1 MVEQNKIWD
10 VIIIG
15 AGPAGLTAAIY
26 GARRSMSVLVLT
38 KDIGGQMAQ
47 THLIENYPGFEGVS
61 GPELADRFHKQAVK
75 WGAEFVFQGADEVIH
90 DKEKNIFEVKTEKT
104 SYFGHSI
111 ILTFGLEHRHL
122 NVPGEKDFYG
132 KGVTY
137 CATCDGPLFKGKT
150 ITVVG
155 GGNSALDAI
164 DYMSKIATKVYG
176 LVRGD
181 NYKGEEVMVDL
192 VKGHANVELK
202 FNTEVT
208 EVKGEKFVTSIG
220 IKNSKTGEVSDLP
233 VQGVFVEVGYQPN
246 TKLYGHLVETTE
258 QGAIIVDKDCNTSF
272 PGFYAAGDVT
282 TLSYK
287 QIITSG
293 GEGCKAVLTAYT
305 YVQKKKGATGAV
317 KADRTM
323 A

>member
-1 MVEQNKIWD
+1 MEQKIWD
-10 VIIIG
+10 TIIIG

-26 GARRSMSVLVLT
+26 GARRSMSVLVIT

-47 THLIENYPGFEGVS
+47 THLIENYPGFEGIS
-61 GPELADRFHKQAVK
+61 GPELAERFHKQAQK
-75 WGAEFVFQGADEVIH
+75 WGAQFVFDGADAVEH
-90 DKEKNIFEVKTEKT
+90 DKEQNIFKVKTPKET
-104 SYFGHSI
+104 HLAHSV

-122 NVPGEKDFYG
+122 NVPGEKEFYG

-137 CATCDGPLFKGKT
+137 CATCDGPLFKNKT

-164 DYMSKIATKVYG
+164 DYMSKIATKVYA

-181 NYKGEEVMVDL
+181 KFKGEEVMIDL
-192 VKGHANVELK
+192 VSKHANVEIIY
-202 FNTEVT
+202 NTEVT
-208 EVKGEKFVTSIG
+208 EVKGEKFVTSVG
-220 IKNSKTGEVSDLP
+220 IKNNKTGETSDLP
-233 VQGVFVEVGYQPN
+233 LQGVFVEVGYQPN
-246 TKLYGHLVETTE
+246 TALYGHLVETTP
-258 QGAIIVDKDCNTSF
+258 QGAVIVDKDCNTSM

-305 YVQKKKGATGAV
+305 YVQKKKGGSGAV
-317 KADRTM
+317 KADRKM
-323 A
+323 V